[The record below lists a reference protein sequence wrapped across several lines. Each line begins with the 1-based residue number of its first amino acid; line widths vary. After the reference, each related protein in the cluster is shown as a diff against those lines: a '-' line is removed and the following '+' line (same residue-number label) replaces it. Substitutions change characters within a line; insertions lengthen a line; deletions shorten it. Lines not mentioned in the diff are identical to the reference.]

1 MTNACFIN
9 KFKMERS
16 NQLAVVA
23 INNSGMLVK
32 AEIEMEKDQW
42 QRLKILQN

>member
-1 MTNACFIN
+1 
-9 KFKMERS
+9 MERS
-16 NQLAVVA
+16 NQLVVVA

-32 AEIEMEKDQW
+32 AEIEMEKGQW